1 MGTKKERKVRSKSI
15 GERAKTAKS
24 KTKQPNLSE
33 QIAQKTKDRPNRAPK
48 QQSKSLPKRDK
59 SYAIQPVDF
68 PNRFKLKRYMIK
80 NKSQNKTKHGTTQN
94 IYKKR

>member
-15 GERAKTAKS
+15 EKRAKTAKS

-48 QQSKSLPKRDK
+48 QQSKLAERC
-59 SYAIQPVDF
+59 
-68 PNRFKLKRYMIK
+68 K
-80 NKSQNKTKHGTTQN
+80 NQQKTKQ
-94 IYKKR
+94 IFAQKR